1 MRRSA
6 AITMLLLGAA
16 ACKPD
21 NPDVKEGI
29 YGTADE
35 CRAQNPDAAAA
46 GGECDKG
53 FQFAKEEHEKT
64 APRYQS
70 KEDCEV
76 QHGSCQVG
84 PQAAHSTQGGTSHST
99 QGGTSSSWFMPL
111 MMGYMMGQ
119 RNQAAPVYSL
129 RDADARRGGAP
140 KVVVGGTGPRANTV
154 ATTTPAARTSSPS
167 APAVAR
173 GGFGSSARGS
183 SSSS

>member
-29 YGTADE
+29 YATADE
-35 CRAQNPDAAAA
+35 CRAQNPDAAAP

-70 KEDCEV
+70 KEECEV
-76 QHGSCQVG
+76 QHGSCQAG
-84 PQAAHSTQGGTSHST
+84 PQAAQSVQGSG
-99 QGGTSSSWFMPL
+99 SSSWFMPL
-111 MMGYMMGQ
+111 MMGYMIGQ
-119 RNQAAPVYSL
+119 RNQAAPVYNL

-140 KVVVGGTGPRANTV
+140 KIVVGGTGPRANTV
-154 ATTTPAARTSSPS
+154 ATTTPAAR
-167 APAVAR
+167 
-173 GGFGSSARGS
+173 GGFGSSAGGS

>member
-1 MRRSA
+1 MKRSA

-29 YGTADE
+29 YATADE
-35 CRAQNPDAAAA
+35 CRAQNPDVAAA

-70 KEDCEV
+70 KEDCEA
-76 QHGSCQVG
+76 QHESCQAG
-84 PQAAHSTQGGTSHST
+84 PQAAHSTQGGS
-99 QGGTSSSWFMPL
+99 SSSWFMPL

-119 RNQAAPVYSL
+119 RNQAAPVYNL
-129 RDADARRGGAP
+129 RDADARRGGAA
-140 KVVVGGTGPRANTV
+140 KMVVGGTGPRANTV
-154 ATTTPAARTSSPS
+154 ATMTPAARASSPGT
-167 APAVAR
+167 PAVAR
-173 GGFGSSARGS
+173 GGFGSSGGGS

>member
-1 MRRSA
+1 MKRSA
-6 AITMLLLGAA
+6 AITVLLLGAA
-16 ACKPD
+16 ACKPE
-21 NPDVKEGI
+21 NPDVAEGI
-29 YGTADE
+29 YATADE
-35 CRAQNPDAAAA
+35 CRAQNPGVAAV

-70 KEDCEV
+70 KEDCED
-76 QHGSCQVG
+76 QHGSCQAG
-84 PQAAHSTQGGTSHST
+84 PQAAHSTQGSS
-99 QGGTSSSWFMPL
+99 SSSWFMPY

-119 RNQAAPVYSL
+119 RNQAAPVYNL

-140 KVVVGGTGPRANTV
+140 KMVVGGTGPRANTV
-154 ATTTPAARTSSPS
+154 ATTTPAARASSPGT
-167 APAVAR
+167 PNVAR

>member
-29 YGTADE
+29 YATADD
-35 CRAQNPDAAAA
+35 CRAQNPDAAAP

-70 KEDCEV
+70 REECEV
-76 QHGSCQVG
+76 QHGSCQAG
-84 PQAAHSTQGGTSHST
+84 PQAAQSVQGSS
-99 QGGTSSSWFMPL
+99 SSSWFMPM
-111 MMGYMMGQ
+111 MMGYMIGQ
-119 RNQAAPVYSL
+119 RNQAAPVYNL

-140 KVVVGGTGPRANTV
+140 KMVVGGTGPRANTV
-154 ATTTPAARTSSPS
+154 TTTTPAARTSSPS
-167 APAVAR
+167 TPATTR
-173 GGFGSSARGS
+173 GGFGSSAGGS

>member
-29 YGTADE
+29 YATADE
-35 CRAQNPDAAAA
+35 CRAQNPDAATT

-53 FQFAKEEHEKT
+53 FQFAKAEHEKT

-70 KEDCEV
+70 KAECEA
-76 QHGSCQVG
+76 QHGSCEAG
-84 PQAAHSTQGGTSHST
+84 PQAASSTQGSS
-99 QGGTSSSWFMPL
+99 SSSWFMPM

-119 RNQAAPVYSL
+119 RNQAAPVYNL
-129 RDADARRGGAP
+129 RDGRGGAP
-140 KVVVGGTGPRANTV
+140 KAVVGGTGPRANTV
-154 ATTTPAARTSSPS
+154 TTTTPATRTSSPGT
-167 APAVAR
+167 PATAR
-173 GGFGSSARGS
+173 GGFGSSAKGS

>member
-1 MRRSA
+1 MKRSA

-29 YGTADE
+29 YATADE
-35 CRAQNPDAAAA
+35 CRAQNPDVAAL

-70 KEDCEV
+70 QEDCEI
-76 QHGSCQVG
+76 QHGSCQAG
-84 PQAAHSTQGGTSHST
+84 PQAAHSSQGSSST
-99 QGGTSSSWFMPL
+99 QSSSSSSWFMPL

-119 RNQAAPVYSL
+119 RNQAAPVYNL
-129 RDADARRGGAP
+129 RDADSGRGGAP
-140 KVVVGGTGPRANTV
+140 KMVVGGTGPRANMV
-154 ATTTPAARTSSPS
+154 ATTTPAARTSSPGT
-167 APAVAR
+167 PAVAR
-173 GGFGSSARGS
+173 GGFGSSAGGS

>member
-21 NPDVKEGI
+21 NPDLKEGI
-29 YGTADE
+29 YATADE
-35 CRAQNPDAAAA
+35 CRAQNPDAATT

-53 FQFAKEEHEKT
+53 FQFAKAEHEKT

-70 KEDCEV
+70 KAECEA
-76 QHGSCQVG
+76 QHGSCEAG
-84 PQAAHSTQGGTSHST
+84 PQAAQSTQGSS
-99 QGGTSSSWFMPL
+99 SSSWFMPM

-119 RNQAAPVYSL
+119 RNQAAPVYNL

-154 ATTTPAARTSSPS
+154 TTTTPTSRTSSPGT
-167 APAVAR
+167 PATAR
-173 GGFGSSARGS
+173 GGFGSSAKGS

>member
-29 YGTADE
+29 YATADE

-46 GGECDKG
+46 DGECDKG
-53 FQFAKEEHEKT
+53 FQFAREEHEKT
-64 APRYQS
+64 APRYPS
-70 KEDCEV
+70 KEDCEA
-76 QHGSCQVG
+76 QHGTCQAG
-84 PQAAHSTQGGTSHST
+84 LQAAQSAQGGS
-99 QGGTSSSWFMPL
+99 SSSWFMPL

-119 RNQAAPVYSL
+119 RTQAAPVYNL

-140 KVVVGGTGPRANTV
+140 KLVVGGTGPRANTV
-154 ATTTPAARTSSPS
+154 ATTTPAARTSSTSTPT
-167 APAVAR
+167 VAR
-173 GGFGSSARGS
+173 GGFGSSAGGS
-183 SSSS
+183 SSGS